1 MKLKLLNKF
10 SRRREQADEVV
21 VIDLSTPISRAV
33 HLRRKGERM
42 TLVNYCSQKAPSENA
57 EPEVES
63 AADRVPH
70 SALRVSEKSLAEH
83 FKSLRLALGAKVRET
98 VVVIGMEDSML
109 RNIEAPSMDQGEMR
123 HALQLNAKQFLKEDM
138 PDSVFDCFTPTAKG
152 GKGAL
157 SVKAGK
163 PSNVLV
169 GIGKQ
174 GLPGRLNKAAS
185 LAGFQLTQIVPVQI
199 GLANAALLGKLEL
212 NKGDALVLLH
222 IGSNTSTVS
231 FLSSGTLVM
240 TRAITIGSDHLS
252 KGLADA
258 YNVSAPSEKAKIFV
272 IQENVQN
279 VLEPL
284 ATEVRAAIDYFEHL
298 EGKSVFAGYV
308 TGELAQSTLVIE
320 TLKGLE
326 IPCQGL
332 DPTAF
337 LSIEVS
343 AESLAAGTN
352 PINTELET
360 DLPLLQVAIGAAIGW
375 LDPDAIKINLL
386 VEELEADAVRRRD
399 PVRWT
404 IRAGSAAAFVLILWA
419 GWLCFQTVIAS
430 TRLSRAQT
438 EWRSLEKPHQ
448 EAVAMF
454 KKVGEMERTLF
465 PLQHHATNRFLWT
478 LPLDALQLATSDDIQ
493 VVGLKME
500 QTLVNADAI
509 KASKTARAQPAQTRE
524 QILLT
529 ISAKNFSDSHAEE
542 KFIESI
548 VSLPYFKSS
557 LRKKEPVLLKN
568 RLLRQVDPLD
578 PSRLFTLFTIEC
590 AYPERVLGHE

>member
-1 MKLKLLNKF
+1 MKLKLPKKI
-10 SRRREQADEVV
+10 SRQREQTGEVI

-42 TLVNYCSQKAPSENA
+42 TLVNYCSQKAPAPDEDGSK
-57 EPEVES
+57 
-63 AADRVPH
+63 
-70 SALRVSEKSLAEH
+70 KSFAEH
-83 FKSLRLALGAKVRET
+83 FKGLRQSLGAKTRET
-98 VVVIGMEDSML
+98 VVVIGMEDSTL
-109 RNIEAPSMDQGEMR
+109 RNVEAPLMDQAEMR
-123 HALQLNAKQFLKEDM
+123 QALRLNAKQFLKEDM
-138 PDSVFDCFTPTAKG
+138 PDSVFDCFTPSVQG
-152 GKGAL
+152 GNGAPA
-157 SVKAGK
+157 VKSGK
-163 PSNVLV
+163 PANVLV

-185 LAGFQLTQIVPVQI
+185 LAGFHLTQIVPVQI
-199 GLANAALLGKLEL
+199 GLANAALLGKEKM
-212 NKGDALVLLH
+212 NKEEALVLLH

-231 FLSSGTLVM
+231 FLTNGTLVM
-240 TRAITIGSDHLS
+240 TRAIAIGSDHLG

-258 YNVSAPSEKAKIFV
+258 YNVSAPSEKSKIAA

-279 VLEPL
+279 ILEPL

-308 TGELAQSTLVIE
+308 TGELAQSSLVIE

-337 LSIEVS
+337 LSIEVT
-343 AESLAAGTN
+343 ADSLAAAAN

-375 LDPDAIKINLL
+375 LDPNAIRINLL
-386 VEELEADAVRRRD
+386 VDEIEAEELRRRD

-404 IRAGSAAAFVLILWA
+404 IRAGAAAALLLIFWA
-419 GWLCFQTVIAS
+419 GGLCLQMALAS
-430 TRLSRAQT
+430 AQLHRVQA
-438 EWRSLEKPHQ
+438 EWKSLEKSHH
-448 EAVAMF
+448 EALAVF
-454 KKVGEMERTLF
+454 KKLGEMERTMF

-478 LPLDALQLATSDDIQ
+478 LPLDALQLAMVDDIQ

-500 QTLVNADAI
+500 QTIVQQDAV
-509 KASKTARAQPAQTRE
+509 KAAKTTRAQPAQTKE

-529 ISAKNFSDSHAEE
+529 ITAKNFADNHAED

-548 VSLPYFKSS
+548 ASLPHFKGS

-578 PSRLFTLFTIEC
+578 PNRIFTLFTIEC
-590 AYPERVLGHE
+590 VYPERVLGYE

>member
-1 MKLKLLNKF
+1 MTSKLLSKF
-10 SRRREQADEVV
+10 VPRREQADEVI
-21 VIDLSTPISRAV
+21 VIDLSTPVSRAV

-42 TLVNYCSQKAPSENA
+42 TLVNYCSQKAPPSE
-57 EPEVES
+57 EDGS
-63 AADRVPH
+63 H
-70 SALRVSEKSLAEH
+70 KSLAEH
-83 FKSLRLALGAKVRET
+83 FKSLRQTLGAKTRET

-109 RNIEAPSMDQGEMR
+109 RNVETPLMDLVEMR
-123 HALQLNAKQFLKEDM
+123 QALRLNAKQFLKEDM
-138 PDSVFDCFTPTAKG
+138 PDSVFDCFTPALKG
-152 GKGAL
+152 GKDAAA
-157 SVKAGK
+157 VKSGK

-174 GLPGRLNKAAS
+174 GFPGRLNRAAS
-185 LAGFQLTQIVPVQI
+185 LAGLHLTQIVPVQI
-199 GLANAALLGKLEL
+199 GLANAALLGKANMKKEE
-212 NKGDALVLLH
+212 ALVLLH

-231 FLSSGTLVM
+231 FLSNGTLAM
-240 TRAITIGSDHLS
+240 TRAIAIGSDHLS

-258 YNVSAPSEKAKIFV
+258 YNVSAPSEKFKISA

-308 TGELAQSTLVIE
+308 TGELAQSSLVIE

-337 LSIEVS
+337 LSIEVTE
-343 AESLAAGTN
+343 ESLAAATN

-375 LDPDAIKINLL
+375 LDPNAITINLL
-386 VEELEADAVRRRD
+386 VEELEAETLRRRD

-404 IRAGSAAAFVLILWA
+404 IRAGAAAALVLVLWA
-419 GWLCFQTVIAS
+419 GWLCFQMVIAS
-430 TRLSRAQT
+430 AQLRRAQA

-448 EAVAMF
+448 EALAIF
-454 KKVGEMERTLF
+454 KKVGEMERTMT

-478 LPLDALQLATSDDIQ
+478 LPLDALQLAMVDDIQ

-500 QTLVNADAI
+500 QILVQMDAM
-509 KASKTARAQPAQTRE
+509 KASKTVRAQPAQTKE

-529 ISAKNFSDSHAEE
+529 ISAKNFADNHAEDI
-542 KFIESI
+542 FIETI
-548 VSLPYFKSS
+548 ASLPYFKSS
-557 LRKKEPVLLKN
+557 LRKKEPILLKN

-578 PSRLFTLFTIEC
+578 PTRIFTLFTIEC
-590 AYPERVLGHE
+590 VYPERMLGHE

>member
-1 MKLKLLNKF
+1 MKLKLPKKF
-10 SRRREQADEVV
+10 SRPREQSDEVI

-42 TLVNYCSQKAPSENA
+42 TLVNYCSQKAPP
-57 EPEVES
+57 PEEGGS
-63 AADRVPH
+63 
-70 SALRVSEKSLAEH
+70 SSFAEH
-83 FKSLRLALGAKVRET
+83 FKSLRQALGTKTRET
-98 VVVIGMEDSML
+98 VLVIGMEDSTL
-109 RNIEAPSMDQGEMR
+109 RNVEAPLMNQAEMR
-123 HALQLNAKQFLKEDM
+123 HALRLNAKQFLKEDM
-138 PDSVFDCFTPTAKG
+138 PDSVFDCFTPSGAQAAK
-152 GKGAL
+152 
-157 SVKAGK
+157 SGK
-163 PSNVLV
+163 PANVLV

-174 GLPGRLNKAAS
+174 GLPGRMNKAAS
-185 LAGFQLTQIVPVQI
+185 LAGFHLTQIVPVQI
-199 GLANAALLGKLEL
+199 GLANAALLGKEKM
-212 NKGDALVLLH
+212 NKEEALVLLH

-231 FLSSGTLVM
+231 FLSNGTLVM
-240 TRAITIGSDHLS
+240 TRAIAIGSDHLS

-258 YNVSAPSEKAKIFV
+258 YNVSAPSEKTKISA

-298 EGKSVFAGYV
+298 EGKSVLAGYV
-308 TGELAQSTLVIE
+308 TGELAQSSLVIE

-337 LSIEVS
+337 LSIEVTPD
-343 AESLAAGTN
+343 SLAAAAN

-375 LDPDAIKINLL
+375 LDPNAIKINLL
-386 VEELEADAVRRRD
+386 VDELEAAELRRRD

-404 IRAGSAAAFVLILWA
+404 IRVGAAAAALLILWA
-419 GWLCFQTVIAS
+419 GWLCLQMAFAS
-430 TRLSRAQT
+430 AQLHRVQS
-438 EWRSLEKPHQ
+438 EWKSLEKSHH
-448 EAVAMF
+448 EALAIF
-454 KKVGEMERTLF
+454 KKVGEVERTML

-478 LPLDALQLATSDDIQ
+478 MPLDALQLVMEDDIQ

-500 QTLVNADAI
+500 QTLVQQDAV
-509 KASKTARAQPAQTRE
+509 KASKTTRAQPAQTKE
-524 QILLT
+524 QMLLT
-529 ISAKNFSDSHAEE
+529 ITAKNFADNHAED
-542 KFIESI
+542 KFIETI
-548 VSLPYFKSS
+548 ASLPYFKGS

-578 PSRLFTLFTIEC
+578 PNRIFTLFTIEC
-590 AYPERVLGHE
+590 VYPERVLGYE

>member
-1 MKLKLLNKF
+1 MKLKLLNKV
-10 SRRREQADEVV
+10 SRNRRQADEVI

-42 TLVNYCSQKAPSENA
+42 TLVSYCSQKAPPSD
-57 EPEVES
+57 EVGS
-63 AADRVPH
+63 Y
-70 SALRVSEKSLAEH
+70 KSFAEH
-83 FKSLRLALGAKVRET
+83 FKSLRQTLGAKTRET
-98 VVVIGMEDSML
+98 VVVIGMEASTL
-109 RNIEAPSMDQGEMR
+109 RNVEAPLMDQGEMR
-123 HALQLNAKQFLKEDM
+123 QALRLNAKQFFKEDM
-138 PDSVFDCFTPTAKG
+138 PDSVFDCFTPGLKG
-152 GKGAL
+152 GNGAP
-157 SVKAGK
+157 SIKSGK
-163 PSNVLV
+163 PANVLV
-169 GIGKQ
+169 GIGRR
-174 GLPGRLNKAAS
+174 GFPGRLNKAAS
-185 LAGFQLTQIVPVQI
+185 LAGLHLTQIVPVQI
-199 GLANAALLGKLEL
+199 GLANAALLGKEKM
-212 NKGDALVLLH
+212 NQEEALVLLH

-231 FLSSGTLVM
+231 FLSNGTLVM
-240 TRAITIGSDHLS
+240 TRAIAIGSEHLS

-258 YNVSAPSEKAKIFV
+258 YNVSALSEKSKIST

-337 LSIEVS
+337 LSIEVT
-343 AESLAAGTN
+343 ADSLAAAAN

-375 LDPDAIKINLL
+375 LDPNAIKINLL
-386 VEELEADAVRRRD
+386 VDELEAAEIRRRD

-404 IRAGSAAAFVLILWA
+404 IRLGSAAALILILWA
-419 GWLCFQTVIAS
+419 GWLCVQMAIAG
-430 TRLSRAQT
+430 AQLHHVQAD
-438 EWRSLEKPHQ
+438 WQSLEKKHQ
-448 EAVAMF
+448 EALAVF
-454 KKVGEMERTLF
+454 KKVGDIDRIML

-478 LPLDALQLATSDDIQ
+478 LPLDALQLAMVDDIQ

-500 QTLVNADAI
+500 QNLVQLEAV
-509 KASKTARAQPAQTRE
+509 KASKTVRAQPAQTKE
-524 QILLT
+524 QIFLT
-529 ISAKNFSDSHAEE
+529 ITAKNFADNHAED
-542 KFIESI
+542 KFIETI
-548 VSLPYFKSS
+548 GSLPYFKSS

-578 PSRLFTLFTIEC
+578 PNRIFTLFTIEC
-590 AYPERVLGHE
+590 VYPERVLGYE